1 MNSRVSTPLEISRSE
16 LGNGPL
22 QNKLTSSSP
31 GSYGAFETLWAIYY
45 HLHNLKNMKN
55 THGGVLLLVQLEI
68 EACNFIKSNTPP
80 WFFSTLFKL
89 YKAGFFH
96 VTLTCLENLKK
107 SFKVFL
113 TTFGMLAKLTNVDEG
128 VFRTQSN
135 I

>member
-80 WFFSTLFKL
+80 WVFSTLFIL

-96 VTLTCLENLKK
+96 VTLTCLENVKK
-107 SFKVFL
+107 SFKIFL
-113 TTFGMLAKLTNVDEG
+113 ATFGMLTKLTNADER
-128 VFRTQSN
+128 VFRTLSN
-135 I
+135 M